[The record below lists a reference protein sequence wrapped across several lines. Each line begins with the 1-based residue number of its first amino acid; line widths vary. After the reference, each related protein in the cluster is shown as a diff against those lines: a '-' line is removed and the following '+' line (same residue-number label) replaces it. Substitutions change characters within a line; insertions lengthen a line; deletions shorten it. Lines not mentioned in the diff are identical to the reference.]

1 MSFADPLSVT
11 IGGVTT
17 PLPRVSTGQNKSEY
31 LAADGLLKFTASH
44 AYNPRR
50 TRRVLRLDHSKVAAS
65 LLVPSQNEVFSSSIY
80 MVFDHPKLGY
90 TNAELL
96 AIEEGFD
103 AFLDANTNLI
113 VTKWLGGES

>member
-1 MSFADPLSVT
+1 MSFSDPLSVT
-11 IGGVTT
+11 IGGTT
-17 PLPRVSTGQNKSEY
+17 TSLPRVSTGANKSEY
-31 LAADGLLKFTASH
+31 VSADGLLKILASH
-44 AYNPRR
+44 AYNARR
-50 TRRVLRLDHSKVAAS
+50 TRRVIRLDHSKVGAS

-80 MVFDHPKLGY
+80 MVVDHPRFGY

-113 VTKWLGGES
+113 VTKLLGGES

>member
-1 MSFADPLSVT
+1 MSFSDPLSVT
-11 IGGVTT
+11 IGGTTT

-31 LAADGLLKFTASH
+31 LSADGMLKVLASH
-44 AYNPRR
+44 AYNARR

-65 LLVPSQNEVFSSSIY
+65 LLVPSQNEVFSTSIY
-80 MVFDHPKLGY
+80 MVIDHPKLGY

-103 AFLDANTNLI
+103 ALLDANTNQL
-113 VTKWLGGES
+113 VTKLLGGES